1 MTLITD
7 RPVQGDPTRDTARWQ
22 EKIYNGSWIDGHGV
36 PIPVTE
42 KATGGVLG
50 AVGSA
55 TSEDLDVAVTA
66 ARAAQRD
73 WAAAPYAERAGVLL
87 RAAAILE
94 AEPERLLP
102 WLIREAGSAQG
113 KASSEFSIVVSELR
127 ESAAAAS
134 APFGELLRSMRPR
147 MSLAR
152 YVPVGVV
159 GVISPFNFP
168 SILSMRSVA
177 PALALGNAV
186 ILKPDPRTA
195 VAGGM
200 ALADVLHDAGLPA
213 GLLHVL
219 PGGAD
224 LGRELV
230 GHPGVPC
237 ISFTGSTA
245 AGRAIAAAA
254 APMFKKVHLEL
265 GGNNALLVLPDL
277 GPADIEVAA
286 AAGAWG
292 SFLHQ
297 GQICMTT
304 GRHLVPRPRLDQYV
318 DLLAAKADAL
328 PAGDPTDPA
337 NALGPLIDEGQRD
350 KVHAMVTGATRDGAR
365 LAAGGRY
372 DGLIYR
378 PTVLAG
384 VRADSVVAQEEIF
397 GPVAPVVAY
406 DSVDEA
412 VAMINADEHGLTVGI
427 LAANP
432 MTAYDLSSRLEV
444 GMVHINDQTVDD
456 EAVIPFGGIKAS
468 GSGGHFGGARANLES
483 FGHLQWVTMQA
494 QIERYPF

>member
-1 MTLITD
+1 MTTITD
-7 RPVQGDPTRDTARWQ
+7 RPAQGAPRSGAATWQ
-22 EKIYNGSWIDGHGV
+22 EKLYSSGWIDGRGV

-42 KATGGVLG
+42 KATGAVLG
-50 AVGSA
+50 SVGSA
-55 TSEDLDVAVTA
+55 TGEDLDVAVAA
-66 ARAAQRD
+66 ARAAQQA
-73 WAAAPYAERAGVLL
+73 WADAPYAERAAVLL

-94 AEPERLLP
+94 AQPERLVP
-102 WLIREAGSAQG
+102 WLVREAGSAQP
-113 KASSEFSIVVSELR
+113 KAAFELSLVVSELR
-127 ESAAAAS
+127 ASAAAAS
-134 APFGELLRSMRPR
+134 APFGELLRSMKPR
-147 MSLAR
+147 LSIAR
-152 YVPVGVV
+152 HVPIGVV

-168 SILSMRSVA
+168 GILSMRSVA

-186 ILKPDPRTA
+186 VLKPDPRTS

-200 ALADVLHDAGLPA
+200 ALAGVLHDAGLPE

-219 PGGAD
+219 PGGAE
-224 LGRELV
+224 LGRALV
-230 GHPGVPC
+230 AHHDVPC
-237 ISFTGSTA
+237 LSFTGSTS

-254 APMFKKVHLEL
+254 APAFKKVHLEL

-277 GPADIEVAA
+277 DRSELESAA

-304 GRHLVPRPRLDQYV
+304 GRHLIPRARHDEYV

-328 PAGDPTDPA
+328 PAGDPTDPS
-337 NALGPLIDEGQRD
+337 NALGPLIDRGQRD
-350 KVHAMVTGATRDGAR
+350 KVHAMVIEAIDGGAR
-365 LAAGGRY
+365 LAAGGTY
-372 DGLIYR
+372 DGLVYR

-384 VRADSVVAQEEIF
+384 VSVDSVVASEEIF

-406 DSVDEA
+406 DSVEEA
-412 VAMINADEHGLTVGI
+412 VAMINADQYGLSVGI
-427 LAANP
+427 LAGNP
-432 MTAYDLSSRLEV
+432 MTAYDLSARLEV

-468 GSGGHFGGARANLES
+468 GSGGHFGGARANLET

-494 QIERYPF
+494 HVERYPF

>member
-1 MTLITD
+1 MTLTTD
-7 RPVQGDPTRDTARWQ
+7 RPDVATAPWQEKVYSSGWVDGQGDP
-22 EKIYNGSWIDGHGV
+22 
-36 PIPVTE
+36 IPVVE
-42 KATGGVLG
+42 KATGASLG
-50 AVGSA
+50 SVGSA
-55 TSEDLDVAVTA
+55 STEDLDRAVTKA
-66 ARAAQRD
+66 VAAQRG
-73 WAAAPYAERAGVLL
+73 WAAAPYPERANVLL

-94 AEPERLLP
+94 AEPERLVP
-102 WLIREAGSAQG
+102 WLVREAGSAQG
-113 KASSEFSIVVSELR
+113 KAGFELSLVVSELR

-134 APFGELLRSMRPR
+134 APYGELLRSTKPR
-147 MSLAR
+147 LSMSR

-168 SILSMRSVA
+168 AILSMRSVA

-186 ILKPDPRTA
+186 VLKPDPRTA

-200 ALADVLHDAGLPA
+200 ALAALLDDAGLPE

-219 PGGAD
+219 PGGAE
-224 LGRELV
+224 LGKALV
-230 GHPGVPC
+230 DHRGIPC
-237 ISFTGSTA
+237 ISFTGSSG

-254 APMFKKVHLEL
+254 APAFKKLHLEL

-277 GPADIEVAA
+277 DRAGIEAAA

-304 GRHLVPRPRLDQYV
+304 GRHLVPRARHDEYAE
-318 DLLAAKADAL
+318 LLAAKADAL
-328 PAGDPTDPA
+328 PAGDPADPS
-337 NALGPLIDEGQRD
+337 NVLGPLVDQAQRD
-350 KVHAMVTGATRDGAR
+350 KVHALVTGAVDAGAR

-372 DGLIYR
+372 DGLVYR

-384 VRADSVVAQEEIF
+384 VAADSAVATQEIF

-412 VAMINADEHGLTVGI
+412 VAMVNADDYGLSVGI
-427 LAANP
+427 LSANP
-432 MTAYDLSSRLEV
+432 MTAFDLSSRLEV
-444 GMVHINDQTVDD
+444 GMVHVNDQTVDD

-494 QIERYPF
+494 QVERYPF